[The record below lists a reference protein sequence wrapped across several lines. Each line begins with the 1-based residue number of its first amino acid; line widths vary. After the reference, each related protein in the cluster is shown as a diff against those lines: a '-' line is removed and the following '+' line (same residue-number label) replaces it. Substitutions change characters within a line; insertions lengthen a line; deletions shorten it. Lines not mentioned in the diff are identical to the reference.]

1 MATEKAKDVDAAELA
16 SVETKYLSQR
26 MGQITKHFPS
36 ALGLD
41 DFLGRVEV
49 ALAAHGFRGDN
60 SIAVTNLC
68 RDESTNIFKTEIDHV
83 FGASFNING
92 LGACITCG
100 ALGASLLWDLGF
112 AAGWFATASDNRV
125 RMLQDSRPASA
136 MHPQTRVKN
145 ATYSSPFPTS
155 RSLPRESWAPS
166 HALVAPA
173 NPLHVVL

>member
-1 MATEKAKDVDAAELA
+1 MAATELK
-16 SVETKYLSQR
+16 SIETKYLSQR

-100 ALGASLLWDLGF
+100 ALGACPLLLP
-112 AAGWFATASDNRV
+112 AGHPPLFSMPIVTGLPTRLDV
-125 RMLQDSRPASA
+125 R
-136 MHPQTRVKN
+136 
-145 ATYSSPFPTS
+145 
-155 RSLPRESWAPS
+155 
-166 HALVAPA
+166 
-173 NPLHVVL
+173 

>member
-1 MATEKAKDVDAAELA
+1 MLDCVQAVAVESEAVAATELK
-16 SVETKYLSQR
+16 SIETKYLSQR
-26 MGQITKHFPS
+26 MGQVTKHFPS

-100 ALGASLLWDLGF
+100 ALGAALALPCKALRRMC
-112 AAGWFATASDNRV
+112 ALHIDNRANLHHSLKLCTALETSILHSFITVCDLTVV
-125 RMLQDSRPASA
+125 RA
-136 MHPQTRVKN
+136 
-145 ATYSSPFPTS
+145 
-155 RSLPRESWAPS
+155 PR
-166 HALVAPA
+166 L
-173 NPLHVVL
+173 